1 MKSSS
6 LTDEKTAK
14 QKQMNGSYATNCVLK
29 TFPRNKFFQT
39 KIVPQDITASEKS
52 IRIARSDKPEIIELI
67 ICFRKEWMSG
77 VLAPF

>member
-6 LTDEKTAK
+6 LTDKKTAK
-14 QKQMNGSYATNCVLK
+14 QKQMNESYATNFVSK
-29 TFPRNKFFQT
+29 MFPRNNFFRI
-39 KIVPQDITASEKS
+39 KIVPQDISASGKS
-52 IRIARSDKPEIIELI
+52 IRIARSDKHEIIELI

>member
-6 LTDEKTAK
+6 LKDKKSAK
-14 QKQMNGSYATNCVLK
+14 QKQMNGSFDTK
-29 TFPRNKFFQT
+29 TFPRNNFFQI
-39 KIVPQDITASEKS
+39 KIVPQDIWASGKS
-52 IRIARSDKPEIIELI
+52 IKIAQSYKLEVIELI